1 MERRSFLVGSLAL
14 LTAGCGAG
22 TSRRSAPR
30 NLDSAC
36 ALASERPHY
45 LRAMRRAEQRWGVPV
60 HVQMATFHQESR
72 FIGNA
77 RPPRRYALGFIPMGR
92 PSSAYGYSQALDG
105 TWDDYRAATG
115 NRRARRTDIED
126 AADFMGWYM
135 ARTRSRNGVA
145 LSDAR
150 NQYLAYHEGHA
161 GFARGSHNSKAWLLR
176 VADGVAARSEMYRRQ
191 LESCRG

>member
-1 MERRSFLVGSLAL
+1 MQRRTFLVGSLAL
-14 LTAGCGAG
+14 LTAACGDSG
-22 TSRRSAPR
+22 RRFSAPR
-30 NLDSAC
+30 NLDNAC
-36 ALASERPHY
+36 SLAGERPQY
-45 LRAMRRAEQRWGVPV
+45 LRAMRRAERLWGVPL

-72 FIGNA
+72 FVGNA
-77 RPPRRYALGFIPMGR
+77 RPPHRYALGIIPMGR

-115 NRRARRTDIED
+115 NRFARRTNIDD

-135 ARTRSRNGVA
+135 NRTRDRNGIP

-161 GFARGSHNSKAWLLR
+161 GFARGSHNSKAWLLQ
-176 VADGVAARSEMYRRQ
+176 VADRVEQRAEMYRTQ
-191 LESCRG
+191 MASCRL